1 MLLNGVLFVISGGG
15 EGGGA
20 KNTYYRNKKAFQTSY
35 FIQELIIILFEFT
48 CFFNL
53 QNIVKQL
60 VREKLEGGL
69 YNERHFLFTGRWAY
83 NWGEGF

>member
-1 MLLNGVLFVISGGG
+1 MGHCLLLAGGG
-15 EGGGA
+15 GGGGK
-20 KNTYYRNKKAFQTSY
+20 KNFFRKKKGLQKSY
-35 FIQELIIILFEFT
+35 FMQELIIILFEFT

>member
-1 MLLNGVLFVISGGG
+1 MGHCLLLAGWGGG
-15 EGGGA
+15 GAA

-35 FIQELIIILFEFT
+35 FMQELIIILFEFT

-60 VREKLEGGL
+60 VREKPEGGL